1 MLNYPAMPVKLTLLS
16 AGYCNGQENHTL
28 RNGRR
33 VSRRYPALFA
43 LLQHPTEGYILF
55 ETGYAR
61 RFYDV
66 TRYFPNRLY
75 NLITPVTIT
84 EEETAVS
91 KLSAL
96 GIQPQQIRYVI
107 VSHFHADH
115 VAGTKDFPNAR
126 FICSETAC
134 IFARNTRGLRAL
146 SAAYIPE
153 LLPDDFF
160 DRTEILS
167 PASAR
172 YRYDEFWVEQYDLFG
187 DGLLRMVP
195 LPGHARGQMGVLVQT
210 AEREIFLAAD
220 VCWHSV
226 SFRSMTLPPRT
237 SGLIMDSWSDF
248 VNSLTKVHHYHLTH
262 LDTLIVPTHCQEIA
276 NFYNHT
282 Y

>member
-1 MLNYPAMPVKLTLLS
+1 MPVELTLLS
-16 AGYCNGQENHTL
+16 AGYCYGQENHTL

-33 VSRRYPALFA
+33 VSLRYPALFA
-43 LLQHPTEGYILF
+43 LLKHPTEGYLLF
-55 ETGYAR
+55 DTGYAHW
-61 RFYDV
+61 FYDV
-66 TRYFPNRLY
+66 TQHFPNRIY

-84 EEETAVS
+84 EEETAVA
-91 KLSAL
+91 KLSRL
-96 GIQPQQIRYVI
+96 GIQPQEIRYVI

-126 FICSETAC
+126 FICSESAYTY
-134 IFARNTRGLRAL
+134 ARNTRGIRALRAG
-146 SAAYIPE
+146 YIPE

-160 DRTEILS
+160 ERTEVLS
-167 PASAR
+167 SASAR
-172 YRYDEFWVEQYDLFG
+172 YRSDEFWGEQYDLFG

-210 AEREIFLAAD
+210 ADREIFLAAD
-220 VCWHSV
+220 VCWHSI
-226 SFRSMTLPPRT
+226 SFREMILPPRM

-248 VNSLTKVHHYHLTH
+248 VDSLTKVHHYHLAH
-262 LDTLIVPTHCQEIA
+262 PDTLIVPTHCQEIG